1 MNESTCG
8 AQRKGFEGGPHI
20 GSNSIPC
27 VRESGNGG
35 DHRDGLGQGWAA
47 APAQLRRL
55 PWTSATGNPAF
66 LSTDDPNSLLA
77 LMADSVESQMTDNA
91 SAVLELSREM
101 LSGSEVLSDD
111 EARYVM
117 QRLAECLDDVLE
129 VAAMRGERL
138 GFEGEAHPRK

>member
-1 MNESTCG
+1 M
-8 AQRKGFEGGPHI
+8 
-20 GSNSIPC
+20 
-27 VRESGNGG
+27 
-35 DHRDGLGQGWAA
+35 
-47 APAQLRRL
+47 

-77 LMADSVESQMTDNA
+77 LVADSVESQMTDNA

-138 GFEGEAHPRK
+138 GFEG